1 MKVISMFKRIMLFLN
16 KISIKKLRE
25 KATQIRWVYQYARK
39 QFPWIVLYMVM
50 GVSGTVVSLIS
61 GLVSRDLVDI
71 ITGHRAGEL
80 IKTFAIMIGVTLGS
94 MLIGQS
100 SSYISTKINLKI
112 ENYIKAEI
120 FDQMMATEWEELAKY
135 HSGDLIARWNGD
147 VAVISNSILNLIPNT
162 VIYVF
167 QFFSALYMVIKY
179 DASFAIF
186 ALLSIPI
193 SMIISRE
200 SLKRVRKGNMSSLA
214 VNSKISSFNNE
225 AFSNVQ
231 LLKAF
236 DMLTLY
242 SRKLRELQREYA
254 EVRLSYQRVTIM
266 NSIILLIVSMLVTYS
281 AQAWGVYKVW
291 SGAITYG
298 TMTMFLTLSSTLSGT
313 VNNLINLAPNTISF
327 MNSSKRLME
336 IVNLPKEDFSKNEM
350 VKKFYEDHCK
360 IGVGLH
366 LHGISCAYGQGENVF
381 SEVNFDAN
389 PHEIIA
395 IVGPSGEGKTTMMRY
410 LLSLLRTRSGSGYLC
425 AGDSMPNDNQC
436 IELSASIRQLI
447 AYVPQGNT
455 MFAGTISS
463 NMRNVK
469 EDATEEDMINALKVA
484 CAWDFVEKLPD
495 GLENAILERGGGFSE
510 GQSQR
515 LAIARAV
522 LRKSPILLL
531 DEATSALDI
540 MTEKRVLSNIMRDDY
555 PRTTIVTTHR
565 PSVLRM
571 CHRVYAIR
579 GGRCDLMTTD
589 EIEELLE
596 M

>member
-1 MKVISMFKRIMLFLN
+1 
-16 KISIKKLRE
+16 
-25 KATQIRWVYQYARK
+25 
-39 QFPWIVLYMVM
+39 
-50 GVSGTVVSLIS
+50 
-61 GLVSRDLVDI
+61 
-71 ITGHRAGEL
+71 
-80 IKTFAIMIGVTLGS
+80 
-94 MLIGQS
+94 
-100 SSYISTKINLKI
+100 
-112 ENYIKAEI
+112 
-120 FDQMMATEWEELAKY
+120 
-135 HSGDLIARWNGD
+135 
-147 VAVISNSILNLIPNT
+147 
-162 VIYVF
+162 
-167 QFFSALYMVIKY
+167 
-179 DASFAIF
+179 
-186 ALLSIPI
+186 
-193 SMIISRE
+193 
-200 SLKRVRKGNMSSLA
+200 
-214 VNSKISSFNNE
+214 
-225 AFSNVQ
+225 
-231 LLKAF
+231 
-236 DMLTLY
+236 
-242 SRKLRELQREYA
+242 
-254 EVRLSYQRVTIM
+254 
-266 NSIILLIVSMLVTYS
+266 
-281 AQAWGVYKVW
+281 
-291 SGAITYG
+291 
-298 TMTMFLTLSSTLSGT
+298 
-313 VNNLINLAPNTISF
+313 
-327 MNSSKRLME
+327 
-336 IVNLPKEDFSKNEM
+336 
-350 VKKFYEDHCK
+350 
-360 IGVGLH
+360 
-366 LHGISCAYGQGENVF
+366 
-381 SEVNFDAN
+381 
-389 PHEIIA
+389 
-395 IVGPSGEGKTTMMRY
+395 
-410 LLSLLRTRSGSGYLC
+410 
-425 AGDSMPNDNQC
+425 MPNDNQC